1 MLAVDE
7 FCLDEFSSADL
18 LLLLVPVD
26 EQEGFGVRQSEDTV
40 CPMNPGDRHVRVSD
54 PFTLLLQFA
63 FDFLL
68 SGVDDLDI
76 AVNEMCDN
84 RHSEN

>member
-1 MLAVDE
+1 MGVKEFHADEAPRADFLLILVEDAV
-7 FCLDEFSSADL
+7 CL
-18 LLLLVPVD
+18 
-26 EQEGFGVRQSEDTV
+26 
-40 CPMNPGDRHVRVSD
+40 MNPGDRLVRVSE

-76 AVNEMCDN
+76 AVKKMCDN
-84 RHSEN
+84 RQSDNQF

>member
-1 MLAVDE
+1 MD
-7 FCLDEFSSADL
+7 DFSSADL

-26 EQEGFGVRQSEDTV
+26 EQEGVGVRQSEDTV
-40 CPMNPGDRHVRVSD
+40 CPMNPGDRLVRVSD

-63 FDFLL
+63 LDFLL

-76 AVNEMCDN
+76 AVKKMCDN